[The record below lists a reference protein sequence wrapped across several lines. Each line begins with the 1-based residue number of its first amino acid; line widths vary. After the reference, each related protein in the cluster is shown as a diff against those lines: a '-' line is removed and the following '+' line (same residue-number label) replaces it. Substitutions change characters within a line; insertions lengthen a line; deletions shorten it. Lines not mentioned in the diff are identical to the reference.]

1 MADEKK
7 STGIAQQFAELPMAI
22 LIGAPLDAAIAA
34 MGKAAISTK
43 DFIEGV
49 GLEKQPD
56 GSQKA
61 RTVDFAYTHVMQKED
76 GSVVELPARVSA
88 PLLAIVPIPSITMSR
103 IHIKFDMAV
112 TQAEVD
118 TSATE
123 ASAGL
128 EVSAG
133 WLWGKASI
141 SGKISHKSEQTRKT
155 DTTAKYEVE
164 IEATQAPIPE
174 GLARILDMLQA
185 AIVPVKK

>member
-128 EVSAG
+128 EV
-133 WLWGKASI
+133 W
-141 SGKISHKSEQTRKT
+141 KS
-155 DTTAKYEVE
+155 V
-164 IEATQAPIPE
+164 
-174 GLARILDMLQA
+174 
-185 AIVPVKK
+185 V